1 MGGLNSGDRL
11 ARGGVKAQFMTS
23 EGGIPADK
31 WAQAFDDFNP
41 EEFKNAPN
49 KSSIRTE
56 IEDSSGDASLSSTGD
71 VSTGVGEVGAE
82 PITR

>member
-31 WAQAFDDFNP
+31 WAQAFDDFDP
-41 EEFKNAPN
+41 EKFK
-49 KSSIRTE
+49 
-56 IEDSSGDASLSSTGD
+56 
-71 VSTGVGEVGAE
+71 AE
-82 PITR
+82 PEKSRLRSAPLEEDEQNEPVTR